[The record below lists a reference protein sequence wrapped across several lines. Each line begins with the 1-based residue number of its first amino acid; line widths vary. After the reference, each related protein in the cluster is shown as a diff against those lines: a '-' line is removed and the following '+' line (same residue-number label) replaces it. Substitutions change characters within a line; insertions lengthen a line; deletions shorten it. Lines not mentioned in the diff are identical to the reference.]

1 MAMRLTDFMDEPS
14 GSSLAAPGCEGK
26 DHLRTALTGGKKARH
41 LRDFTCES
49 LESITASH
57 ESWPREVLS

>member
-26 DHLRTALTGGKKARH
+26 DHLRTALTGGKKAR
-41 LRDFTCES
+41 
-49 LESITASH
+49 
-57 ESWPREVLS
+57 